1 MEKYFD
7 FVPNFCANINSVAKV
22 AQLLLQLL
30 IIKSFEAAAGQLW
43 WILSLCFRQSMM
55 RKPNKFRQAPLASF
69 ESFLSLETDER
80 EESRE
85 MRELHWNF
93 TNNNHQQMSSH
104 PPDLQHPPHNQLQFE
119 EKCLDEPWLTSE
131 FSQMT
136 RKQQNCE
143 IYRVRNYIK
152 SFVTIFIEIF

>member
-1 MEKYFD
+1 
-7 FVPNFCANINSVAKV
+7 
-22 AQLLLQLL
+22 
-30 IIKSFEAAAGQLW
+30 
-43 WILSLCFRQSMM
+43 MM

-104 PPDLQHPPHNQLQFE
+104 PPDPQHLSHNQLQLEE

-143 IYRVRNYIK
+143 IYRVKKYVLNFRLENDKYILGCSSSSYDHVIRSNSCK
-152 SFVTIFIEIF
+152 GKVGGFDPEERHD